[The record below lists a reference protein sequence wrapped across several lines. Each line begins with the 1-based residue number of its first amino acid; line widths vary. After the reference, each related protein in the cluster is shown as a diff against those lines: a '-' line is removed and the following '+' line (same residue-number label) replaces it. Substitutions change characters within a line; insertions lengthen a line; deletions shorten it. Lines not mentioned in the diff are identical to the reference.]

1 MKDYLESLSKEIKG
15 LINLASTV
23 ALNNKVSVYLV
34 GGFVRDLILGVKNFD
49 LDIVIE
55 GNGIKFAEDFAMKLK
70 ARIIRHKRFG
80 TATVM
85 ISPVLKVDIA
95 TARKE
100 SYPQPA
106 SLPVVSKGSLK
117 DDLCRRDF
125 TINAMAL
132 SIAKKKPVR
141 LIDSFGGMQ
150 DLRQKEIRI
159 LHQISFIDDPTRILR
174 AIRFEKRYG
183 FQLEAQTLAAL
194 KEAVRL
200 KMLEKVGEQRLRDE
214 MIIILKEAHPLR
226 QIRRIQELAGFGFI
240 KPKLSLALNNFKFI
254 GSLENEINWF
264 KKEFPHH
271 RQFETWL
278 IYFIGLIDPLTIG
291 EAKDLCKRFAFRR
304 EEEKNISAYKKINK
318 SFIRQL
324 SSPGIKPYDVFRL
337 LKPLTYEVII
347 LLKSKHRNLNLQKN
361 IKKFFRDYDGAH
373 LYITGDDLHRLGF
386 APGPDY
392 RRILNKVLEAKLN
405 GKVKTKKEELA
416 MVISNYLMNGDGLR
430 CQDKR
435 GWRKN

>member
-15 LINLASTV
+15 LINLANTV

-49 LDIVIE
+49 LDIVVE
-55 GNGIKFAEDFAMKLK
+55 GEGIKFAEDFALKLK
-70 ARIIRHKRFG
+70 AGIIRHKRFG

-100 SYPQPA
+100 LYPQPA
-106 SLPVVSKGSLK
+106 SLPVVSKGSLRE
-117 DDLCRRDF
+117 DLYRRDF

-150 DLRQKEIRI
+150 DLRQKKIRI

-194 KEAVRL
+194 KEASRAR
-200 KMLEKVGEQRLRDE
+200 MLEKVSAQRIRDE
-214 MIIILKEAHPLR
+214 IILLLKEEQPLKP
-226 QIRRIQELAGFGFI
+226 IRRIQELTGFGFLSPDLSFTLKSFAFLKSMESQI
-240 KPKLSLALNNFKFI
+240 K
-254 GSLENEINWF
+254 WF

-271 RQFETWL
+271 RQLETWL
-278 IYFIGLIDPLTIG
+278 IYFMGLIDSMTIG
-291 EAKDLCKRFAFRR
+291 EAKALCKRFAFRR
-304 EEEKNISAYKKINK
+304 EEEKSISAYKKINK

-324 SSPGIKPYDVFRL
+324 SSPGIKPYDVFQL
-337 LKPLTYEVII
+337 LGPLTYEVII
-347 LLKSKHRNLNLQKN
+347 LLKSKYRNLNFQKN
-361 IKKFFRDYDGAH
+361 IKKFLRDYDGAH
-373 LYITGDDLHRLGF
+373 LYITGDDLHRLGI

-416 MVISNYLMNGDGLR
+416 MAMLN
-430 CQDKR
+430 
-435 GWRKN
+435 

>member
-1 MKDYLESLSKEIKG
+1 MKDYLESLSKEMKG

-55 GNGIKFAEDFAMKLK
+55 GDGIKFAEDFAMKLK
-70 ARIIRHKRFG
+70 AGIIRHKRFG
-80 TATVM
+80 TATLM
-85 ISPVLKVDIA
+85 ISPTLKVDIA

-100 SYPQPA
+100 FYPQPA

-117 DDLCRRDF
+117 EDLYRRDF

-132 SIAKKKPVR
+132 SIAKKKTVR

-150 DLRQKEIRI
+150 DLRQKKIRI

-183 FQLEAQTLAAL
+183 FQLEAQTLQAL
-194 KEAVRL
+194 KEASRAR
-200 KMLEKVGEQRLRDE
+200 MLEKVSAQRIRDE
-214 MIIILKEAHPLR
+214 IILLLKEEQPLQ
-226 QIRRIQELAGFGFI
+226 QIMRIQALTGFGFLSPDLSFTRKSFAFLKSVKSQI
-240 KPKLSLALNNFKFI
+240 K
-254 GSLENEINWF
+254 WF
-264 KKEFPHH
+264 KKEFLHH
-271 RQFETWL
+271 RQPETWL
-278 IYFIGLIDPLTIG
+278 IYFMGLIDPLTIG
-291 EAKDLCKRFAFRR
+291 EAKALCKRFAFRR
-304 EEEKNISAYKKINK
+304 EEERSISVYKKITK

-324 SSPGIKPYDVFRL
+324 SLPRIKPYDIFKL
-337 LKPLTYEVII
+337 LEPLTYEVII
-347 LLKSKHRNLNLQKN
+347 LLKSKYTNLNFQKN
-361 IKKFFRDYDGAH
+361 IKKFLRDYDGAH
-373 LYITGDDLHRLGF
+373 LYITGDDLHRLGI

-416 MVISNYLMNGDGLR
+416 MVISN
-430 CQDKR
+430 
-435 GWRKN
+435 

>member
-1 MKDYLESLSKEIKG
+1 MKDYLKSLSKETKG

-34 GGFVRDLILGVKNFD
+34 GGFVRDLILGVKNLD
-49 LDIVIE
+49 LDIVVE
-55 GNGIKFAEDFAMKLK
+55 GDAIKFAEDFAMKLK
-70 ARIIRHKRFG
+70 AGIIRHKRFG

-100 SYPQPA
+100 FYPQPA
-106 SLPVVSKGSLK
+106 SLPVVSSGTLEE
-117 DDLCRRDF
+117 DLFRRDF
-125 TINAMAL
+125 TINAMAI
-132 SIAKKKPVR
+132 SIAKKDFGR
-141 LIDSFGGMQ
+141 LIDFFGGR
-150 DLRQKEIRI
+150 DALRHKEIRI
-159 LHQISFIDDPTRILR
+159 LHNLSFIDDPTRILR
-174 AIRFEKRYG
+174 AIRFEKRYNFK
-183 FQLEAQTLAAL
+183 FQAQTIQAL

-200 KMLEKVGEQRLRDE
+200 KMLEQVGEQRLRDE
-214 MIIILKEAHPLR
+214 MILILKEAHPLR

-240 KPKLSLALNNFKFI
+240 KPKLSLTLKNFKFI

-264 KKEFPHH
+264 KKEFSHH
-271 RQFETWL
+271 HQPETWL
-278 IYFIGLIDPLTIG
+278 INFMGLIDSLTIG
-291 EAKDLCKRFAFRR
+291 EAKALCKRFAFRR

-324 SSPGIKPYDVFRL
+324 SLPGIKPYDIFRL
-337 LKPLTYEVII
+337 LEPLTYEII
-347 LLKSKHRNLNLQKN
+347 LLLKSKYKNLNFQKN
-361 IKKFFRDYDGAH
+361 IKKFLRDYDGAH
-373 LYITGDDLHRLGF
+373 LYITGGDLHRLGI

-416 MVISNYLMNGDGLR
+416 MVISN
-430 CQDKR
+430 
-435 GWRKN
+435 